1 MFIIVM
7 LCNDLGRFYIDYI
20 NESFDDFEK
29 AQDRMYKCVNEELE
43 SLKECGEEFEV
54 ANLNKEVVIY
64 DENKEPITQYEI
76 ININK

>member
-7 LCNDLGRFYIDYI
+7 LCNDLVRFYIDYI

-54 ANLNKEVVIY
+54 VNLNKEVVIY